1 MNSTLQQATVQ
12 AANVPVMERGRIH
25 NMATVPVV
33 GCDRPVAIPAAGLLQ
48 AKADRLKISL
58 GKTAGAVVEFGL
70 HLIEEKAKESPGNW
84 GKLFKGHPQAVA
96 RPIPIKQNA
105 AGRFMTIARHP
116 VLSNSAHWAEL
127 PNSWRTLAELARLDA
142 AVLEKF
148 IASGRIHP
156 ELTRQEADYL
166 VEISDPQ
173 YALPSRPSNPPSKD
187 DEEAKRWRTE
197 GIYGLETDE
206 ANIRRFHT
214 EAATQQQLVFLDQ
227 QGRVNIL
234 GKPWHSCP
242 VCGIAHHCD
251 QR

>member
-1 MNSTLQQATVQ
+1 MMMNSTLTEQPVQ
-12 AANVPVMERGRIH
+12 AIP
-25 NMATVPVV
+25 TVPVV

-48 AKADRLKISL
+48 AKADRLKNSL
-58 GKTAGAVVEFGL
+58 GKTTGAVVEFGL
-70 HLIEEKAKESPGNW
+70 HLIEEKDKESPGNW

-96 RPIPIKQNA
+96 RPIPITQNA

-127 PNSWRTLAELARLDA
+127 PNSWRTLAELARIKDP

-148 IASGRIHP
+148 IASGRVHA

-187 DEEAKRWRTE
+187 GEEAKRWRTE